1 MADVISVNT
10 ERINDEDVV
19 GLVELLFFAYRDF
32 ISDPD
37 QILAEY
43 KFGRAHHRVLHF
55 TGRNPGMTVAQ
66 LLDIL
71 GITKQSLSR
80 VLKELIDK
88 GFVCQQ
94 EGAED
99 RRQRLL
105 FLTSEGENL
114 HKRLMAPQLL
124 RIRRALSEA
133 GPGSQ
138 MSYRNVLYHLINP
151 ANRDEVHSRIE
162 AGKMVG

>member
-1 MADVISVNT
+1 MTDVIVARDEKLS
-10 ERINDEDVV
+10 EEDVV

-32 ISDPD
+32 VSDPD
-37 QILAEY
+37 QILSEY

-88 GFVCQQ
+88 GFIFQ
-94 EGAED
+94 EEGKED

-105 FLTSEGENL
+105 FLTPEGEKL
-114 HKRLMAPQLL
+114 HKRLMAPQIK
-124 RIRRALSEA
+124 RIRRALAEA
-133 GPGSQ
+133 GAETYA
-138 MSYRNVLYHLINP
+138 SYRSVLYHLINP
-151 ANRDEVHSRIE
+151 MNREDVRSRIE
-162 AGKMVG
+162 AGKLIG